1 MSVWKQIIVGIV
13 VLAVAGAAWVRF
25 FPGAGEI
32 LSRWGI
38 DWAVAATGEQGGPQ
52 GGKQSDGSRRGS
64 QSAGQ
69 APTVIAA
76 PATHATINDK
86 LSAIG
91 TGRARNSVIVNPY
104 ASGRLT
110 EIAVTAGS
118 VVARGDVLARLDAE
132 TEEIAVD
139 RARIALDDAK
149 ARLERIT
156 ALRSSNTATTVQL
169 NDAELVV
176 RNAELALRDSELAL
190 SRRTIVAPIAGIVG
204 ILPVETG
211 NYVTSQ
217 TAIATIDDRSTIV
230 IDFWVPERYASAIAV
245 GAPLEASPI
254 SRPGEIFKGSVSA
267 VDNRLDEASR
277 TLRVQAGIPNDQ
289 DSLRAGMSFQVTMR
303 FPGDT
308 YPSVNPLAVQWGTDG
323 AFIWVVRDGKAE
335 RTPVK
340 IIQRNTESVLVDAS
354 VAEGDLVVTEG
365 VQSVRDG
372 AAVQIAG
379 GQPELP
385 RKAENDVP
393 AAGGGS

>member
-1 MSVWKQIIVGIV
+1 MSAWKQIIVGIV

-25 FPGAGEI
+25 FPGAGDV
-32 LSRWGI
+32 LSRWGL
-38 DWAVAATGEQGGPQ
+38 DWAVAATGKEAGPAVATQADTPRRGGQGG
-52 GGKQSDGSRRGS
+52 
-64 QSAGQ
+64 GQ

-76 PATHATINDK
+76 PATQATINDK

-91 TGRARNSVIVNPY
+91 TGRARNSVTVNPY
-104 ASGRLT
+104 ATGRLT

-118 VVARGDVLARLDAE
+118 VVSRGDVLARLDSE

-139 RARIALDDAK
+139 RARIALDDAR
-149 ARLERIT
+149 ARFDRIT
-156 ALRSSNTATTVQL
+156 ALRSSNTATAVQL

-204 ILPVETG
+204 ILPVEAG

-230 IDFWVPERYASAIAV
+230 IDFWVPERYASGMSV
-245 GAPLEASPI
+245 GAALEASPI
-254 SRPGEIFKGSVSA
+254 SRPGEVFKGSVSA

-277 TLRVQAGIPNDQ
+277 TLRVQAGIPNDG

-323 AFIWVVRDGKAE
+323 AFIWLVRDGRAE

-340 IIQRNTESVLVDAS
+340 IIQRNTESVLVDARI
-354 VAEGDLVVTEG
+354 AEGELVVTEG

-372 AAVQIAG
+372 ASVQIAG

-385 RKAENDVP
+385 RKAENDTP